1 MYPLTPY
8 ERALEIFDHLNSA
21 LEPVDT
27 KCVDKIICEVGEL
40 AGEVGLTTNPILR
53 YALFLECKHSWHLRI
68 LGAY

>member
-53 YALFLECKHSWHLRI
+53 YALF
-68 LGAY
+68 

>member
-21 LEPVDT
+21 LEPVDV

-53 YALFLECKHSWHLRI
+53 YALIHIVCRQL
-68 LGAY
+68 